1 MDKRSAL
8 VTAGGL
14 AASFVAGIAAVSFDW
29 GIIGSSPSADVAS
42 AAQSS
47 ARPEPI
53 VKHRTIVVH
62 RKAPTRGAS
71 PPVAR
76 TTSPHPVT
84 VAPPAPVAMTSGS
97 HSGQGNDEGDDGSAD
112 EREGSE

>member
-29 GIIGSSPSADVAS
+29 GLLGSSSSAGVATV
-42 AAQSS
+42 AQSS

-62 RKAPTRGAS
+62 RKAHTTGTSS
-71 PPVAR
+71 PVVTR
-76 TTSPHPVT
+76 TTSPHT
-84 VAPPAPVAMTSGS
+84 PVATTSGS
-97 HSGQGNDEGDDGSAD
+97 HSPGQGDDEGDDRSAGD
-112 EREGSE
+112 GEGSE